1 MSSRIDIPYGATR
14 IITRL
19 QQYGYEAYVV
29 GGCVRD
35 SLLGKKPKDW
45 DICTSAT
52 PKVVKKILSE
62 FKIFDTGIK
71 HGTVTVVVDGAY
83 EVTTFRKDGK
93 YTDHRRP
100 DEVSF
105 DATLEDDL
113 ARRDFTINAMACNYE
128 RFIDLAGGEKDLK
141 AGTLCCVGDPDA
153 RFQEDALRILRA
165 LRFASTYCLTIEEKT
180 EEALRRNAGLLRHIA
195 RERIRDEL
203 CKLLMGED
211 VLRVL
216 EGYKDIIT
224 QIIPDL
230 KPCVG
235 FSQNN
240 PYHCYDVYDHIVHTV
255 AAYKG
260 EDLTIKVALLLHD
273 IGKPECYSE
282 DERGGHFYS
291 HGEASARLA
300 QPILK
305 RLRFDNEML
314 KNVTELIF
322 YHNNEIKPTPRVVRR
337 WLNLIGEEQFRRLL
351 DLREADIA
359 GHAPQAQGHNLEEL
373 NEVRTVL
380 DKVIADRD
388 CFTLKDLHINGRE
401 IMDLG
406 LTEGKEVGE
415 VLRCLLEE
423 VMEGNIRNTYHDLKC
438 AAESIIYGIE

>member
-1 MSSRIDIPYGATR
+1 MSSRIEIPYGATR

-19 QQYGYEAYVV
+19 QQFGFEAYVV

-45 DICTSAT
+45 DICTNAT
-52 PKVVKKILSE
+52 PKVVKKVLSE
-62 FKIFDTGIK
+62 FKVFDTGIK

-141 AGTLCCVGDPDA
+141 AGTLRCVGNPDE
-153 RFQEDALRILRA
+153 RFHEDALRILRA

-180 EEALRRNAGLLRHIA
+180 EEALRRNVDLLRHIA
-195 RERIRDEL
+195 RERVRDEL
-203 CKLLMGED
+203 FKLLTGED

-216 EGYKDIIT
+216 ESYKDIIT
-224 QIIPDL
+224 KIIPDL

-240 PYHCYDVYDHIVHTV
+240 PYHCYDVYDHIAHTV
-255 AAYKG
+255 EAYKG
-260 EDLTIKVALLLHD
+260 DDLAVKVALLLHD

-282 DERGGHFYS
+282 DERGGHFYN
-291 HGEASARLA
+291 HGEASARLSG
-300 QPILK
+300 PIL
-305 RLRFDNEML
+305 RGLRVDNEML
-314 KNVTELIF
+314 KNVTELIS
-322 YHNNEIKPTPRVVRR
+322 YHNSEIKPTPRVVRR

-351 DLREADIA
+351 DLRLADIA
-359 GHAPQAQGHNLEEL
+359 GHAPLAQRHNLEEL
-373 NEVRTVL
+373 EDVRKVL

-388 CFTLKDLHINGRE
+388 CFTLKDLHINGHE

-415 VLRCLLEE
+415 ILNWLLNE
-423 VMEGNIRNTYHDLKC
+423 VMEGNVKNTYHDLKW
-438 AAESIIYGIE
+438 AAERKIYGIN